1 MPEAQLDPEKLA
13 SRVRASLLSDPGLR
27 EELTDAEAEPLLQ
40 WGAAQVSRIA
50 RLAAEQAAPEMLDEA
65 VGNLRRLMMRMNRLI
80 RLRAEG
86 DTEQVRAELD
96 RLTMLGERLPGAG
109 QCLLSSEA
117 DKDSFM
123 VMVEQATL
131 DNAQVIARVL
141 AMIAPAEAASAGEP
155 APPGSPAP
163 STGAAPQGEPVLPGE
178 PALPEEPALPSSAPL
193 PAPEIPEAL
202 AAPPALQQ
210 IEAPPLAARLE
221 PPPSPGILPAGPIP
235 PTLPET
241 SGDSDPFSP
250 PEDIEES

>member
-1 MPEAQLDPEKLA
+1 MPEARLDSEELA
-13 SRVRASLLSDPGLR
+13 SRAAASLLSDPGLR

-40 WGAAQVSRIA
+40 WGANQVA
-50 RLAAEQAAPEMLDEA
+50 RLARQAAEQASPEMLDEA
-65 VGNLRRLMMRMNRLI
+65 LDNLRRLMMRMNRLI

-109 QCLLSSEA
+109 QRLLSSEA
-117 DKDSFM
+117 DRDSFM
-123 VMVEQATL
+123 AEQATL

-141 AMIAPAEAASAGEP
+141 AMIAPAEP
-155 APPGSPAP
+155 AP
-163 STGAAPQGEPVLPGE
+163 PGE
-178 PALPEEPALPSSAPL
+178 PALPEEPAPPSSSAPL

-202 AAPPALQQ
+202 VAPPAPQP

-221 PPPSPGILPAGPIP
+221 PPPVPGMLPAGPLP

-241 SGDSDPFSP
+241 SGAPDPFTP
-250 PEDIEES
+250 PEADEES